1 MNAAFGNRHFQARF
15 VGMAGHLEVPAI
27 MQKKVPHQ
35 ETFPVQ
41 DLDVF

>member
-1 MNAAFGNRHFQARF
+1 
-15 VGMAGHLEVPAI
+15 MAGHLQILAVT
-27 MQKKVPHQ
+27 QKKVPHQ